1 MVPAGN
7 RSIGW
12 GVIGCGDV
20 VDRKAGLALRTIPG
34 SSIVT
39 VMRRSAEEARKFAE
53 RHDVAHWTTDADE
66 VIENPDVNAIY
77 IATPP
82 QQHLEYAL
90 AVCAAG
96 KACLV
101 EKPAGRSEL
110 ECRQMVEVFK
120 QAGVPL
126 YVSYYRR
133 YLAKFRKVKEIVAAG
148 ELGAI
153 VAIHYRMAKPHRES
167 QWRADPQVSGG
178 GHFYDLAGHVL
189 DLFDDWFGPLE
200 LLGSAAANTIPIQSA
215 EDAVALT
222 FRTADGALGSATWNF
237 ASATNIDELIIEGT
251 FGSLRLAP
259 MSRSGAL
266 RMTLMPE
273 AAVRASRSITQR
285 VVTIVKRRAN
295 LPTRHDYRFAEESE
309 PHRPMLEH
317 IVLALRTGG
326 AAASPEAALRTSTI
340 MNAALDEYYGGR
352 RDSFWT
358 QPARWQ
364 SLRNRAARRIAA
376 STTYRLSPDQIE
388 FFETNGYLGPLKCD
402 ADWKRI
408 VVPLKKG
415 RNLHL
420 TEPFVF
426 ELCSHPS
433 IVARAA
439 QLMGRDHVSLFKSRF
454 IVKID
459 GLQMDGLNA
468 EVAWHQD
475 VGPTNGGYFPDGQPV
490 PTLTCW
496 LALDRV
502 NTANGAVRVVPG
514 THKKLYGNYHKRIRA
529 DLVDQGDIAE
539 IDRDRAITFTLEP
552 GEFYLFHSW
561 LLHGSEAN
569 KSKGR
574 RAGVNMRYTA
584 TGHEYEEDFEYIPL

>member
-1 MVPAGN
+1 MVAAGD
-7 RSIGW
+7 RGIGW

-20 VDRKAGLALRTIPG
+20 VDRKAGVALRTIP
-34 SSIVT
+34 SSRIVT
-39 VMRRSAEEARKFAE
+39 VMRRSADEAKQFAE
-53 RHDVAHWTTDADE
+53 RHGVGQWTTNADE
-66 VIENPDVNAIY
+66 VIEHPDVNAIY

-82 QQHLEYAL
+82 ENHLEYAL

-101 EKPAGRSEL
+101 EKPAGRSDL
-110 ECRQMVEVFK
+110 ECRQMVDVFK

-133 YLAKFRKVKEIVAAG
+133 YLEKFRKVKDIVRNG

-153 VAIHYRMAKPHRES
+153 VAIHYRMAKPYRES
-167 QWRADPQVSGG
+167 TWRADPKVSGG

-200 LLGSAAANTIPIQSA
+200 LLGSAATNSIPVQCA
-215 EDAVALT
+215 EDSVALT
-222 FRTADGALGSATWNF
+222 FRAACGALGNASWNF
-237 ASATNIDELIIEGT
+237 AAATSVDELIIEGT
-251 FGSLRLAP
+251 FGNLRLAP
-259 MSRSGAL
+259 MSRSGSV
-266 RMTLMPE
+266 RMTLTPE
-273 AAVRASRSITQR
+273 AAVRASRSINQR
-285 VVTIVKRRAN
+285 VATIVKRRVS
-295 LPTRHDYRFAEESE
+295 LPTRHHYRFAEETQ

-317 IVLALRTGG
+317 IVAELRSG
-326 AAASPEAALRTSTI
+326 APAASPEPALRTSAI
-340 MNAALDEYYGGR
+340 MNAALDQYYGGR
-352 RDSFWT
+352 RDAFWNH
-358 QPARWQ
+358 PGRWQ
-364 SLRNRAARRIAA
+364 SLRNRAAQRIETC
-376 STTYRLSPDQIE
+376 SGYRLTSEQVE

-402 ADWKRI
+402 ADWQRI

-420 TEPFVF
+420 TEPYVF
-426 ELCSHPS
+426 DLCSHPS

-439 QLMGRDHVSLFKSRF
+439 QLMGEDHIALFKSRF

-459 GLQMDGLNA
+459 GSNA

-502 NTANGAVRVVPG
+502 NAANGAVRVMPG
-514 THKKLYGNYHKRIRA
+514 THRKLYGDYHKRIRA
-529 DLVDQGDIAE
+529 DLVERGDIAE
-539 IDRDRAITFTLEP
+539 LDLDRAVTFTLEP
-552 GEFYLFHSW
+552 GEFYFFHSW

-574 RAGVNMRYTA
+574 RAGVNMRYTKI
-584 TGHEYEEDFEYIPL
+584 GDEYEENAEYIPL

>member
-1 MVPAGN
+1 MVPSGERN
-7 RSIGW
+7 IGW

-20 VDRKAGLALRTIPG
+20 VDRKAGKALRTIPG
-34 SSIVT
+34 SGIVT
-39 VMRRSAEEARKFAE
+39 VMRRSADEARRFAE
-53 RHDVAHWTTDADE
+53 RHGVAHWTTNADE
-66 VIENPDVNAIY
+66 VIENPAVNAIY

-82 QQHLEYAL
+82 EHHLEYAL

-110 ECRQMVEVFK
+110 ECRQMVDVFK

-133 YLAKFRKVKEIVAAG
+133 YLAKFRKIKQIVAAG

-153 VAIHYRMAKPHRES
+153 VAIHYRLAKPHRES
-167 QWRADPQVSGG
+167 QWRANPQVSGG

-200 LLGSAAANTIPIQSA
+200 LLGSAATNSIPIQSA

-237 ASATNIDELIIEGT
+237 ASATNVDELIIEGT
-251 FGSLRLAP
+251 FGSLRLAA
-259 MSRSGAL
+259 MSKSGPL
-266 RMTLMPE
+266 RMTLTPE
-273 AAVRASRSITQR
+273 AAVRASRSIAQR
-285 VVTIVKRRAN
+285 VVTIVKRRVK
-295 LPTRHDYRFAEESE
+295 LPSRHDFRFREEAQ

-317 IVLALRTGG
+317 IVGDLRFSG
-326 AAASPEAALRTSTI
+326 APASPDAALRTSTI
-340 MNAALDEYYGGR
+340 MNAALNEYYGGR
-352 RDSFWT
+352 CDAFWT
-358 QPARWQ
+358 QPDRWHN
-364 SLRNRAARRIAA
+364 LRNRAARRIAE
-376 STTYRLSPDQIE
+376 TTAYRLSPEQIE
-388 FFETNGYLGPLKCD
+388 FFDTNGYLGPLKCD
-402 ADWKRI
+402 ADWQRI

-426 ELCSHPS
+426 DLCSHPS
-433 IVARAA
+433 IVTRAA

-459 GLQMDGLNA
+459 GSNA

-475 VGPTNGGYFPDGQPV
+475 VGPTNGGYFPDGRPV

-502 NTANGAVRVVPG
+502 NARNGAVRVVPG
-514 THKKLYGNYHKRIRA
+514 THKKLYGDYHKRIRA
-529 DLVDQGDIAE
+529 DLVDRGDISE
-539 IDRDRAITFTLEP
+539 VELDRAVTFTLEP

-574 RAGVNMRYTA
+574 RAGVNMRYA
-584 TGHEYEEDFEYIPL
+584 AVGDEFEDQFEYIPL

>member
-1 MVPAGN
+1 MPSERHN
-7 RSIGW
+7 IGW

-20 VDRKAGLALRTIPG
+20 VDRKAGVALRTIPG

-39 VMRRSAEEARKFAE
+39 VMRRSADRARQFAE
-53 RHDVAHWTTDADE
+53 RHGVARWTTHAEE
-66 VIENPDVNAIY
+66 VIESPDVDAIY

-82 QQHLEYAL
+82 ENHLEYAL

-101 EKPAGRSEL
+101 EKPAGRSEA

-133 YLAKFRKVKEIVAAG
+133 YLAKFRGVKQIITTG
-148 ELGAI
+148 QLGAI
-153 VAIHYRMAKPHRES
+153 VTIHYRMAKPHRES
-167 QWRADPQVSGG
+167 QWRANPKVSGG

-200 LLGSAAANTIPIQSA
+200 LLGSAATNTIPVQSV

-237 ASATNIDELIIEGT
+237 ASATSVDELIIEGT
-251 FGSLRLAP
+251 FGSLRLAA
-259 MSRSGAL
+259 MSRSGSV
-266 RMTLMPE
+266 RMTLTPE
-273 AAVRASRSITQR
+273 AAVRASRSIAR
-285 VVTIVKRRAN
+285 RAVTIVKRRAR
-295 LPTRHDYRFAEESE
+295 LPTRREFRYPEEAQ

-317 IVLALRTGG
+317 IVDELRDGG
-326 AAASPEAALRTSTI
+326 TPASPAAALRTSGI
-340 MNAALDEYYGGR
+340 MNAALDVYYGGR
-352 RDSFWT
+352 DDAFWN
-358 QPARWQ
+358 QPQRWQ
-364 SLRNRAARRIAA
+364 SLRNRATQRIAE
-376 STTYRLSPDQIE
+376 TTGYRLSAEQIE
-388 FFETNGYLGPLKCD
+388 FFSTNGYLGPLKCD
-402 ADWKRI
+402 ADWQRI

-439 QLMGRDHVSLFKSRF
+439 QLLGQDRVSLFKSRF
-454 IVKID
+454 VVKI
-459 GLQMDGLNA
+459 GGANA

-475 VGPTNGGYFPDGQPV
+475 VGPTNGGYFPDGRPV

-502 NTANGAVRVVPG
+502 NASNGAVRVVPG
-514 THKKLYGNYHKRIRA
+514 THRALYGDYHKRIRA
-529 DLVDQGDIAE
+529 DLVDRGDISDVE
-539 IDRDRAITFTLEP
+539 LDRAVTFTLEP

-561 LLHGSEAN
+561 LLHGSEPSS
-569 KSKGR
+569 SKGR
-574 RAGVNMRYTA
+574 RAGVNMRYA
-584 TGHEYEEDFEYIPL
+584 AVGDEFEADFEYIPL